1 MSELWCD
8 FAIPLPG
15 PASKTG
21 YQDDAGNRIL
31 ETHDKV
37 GIDYHTMEYE
47 SPDWFDDAKTLY
59 NALFSGRE
67 ASWIFSI
74 CTMFGAAWLYQHYP
88 LNAVT
93 WAQGYQGNL
102 WLVGIETESKD
113 KHKFT
118 EPEYALLVK
127 VSKWI
132 KQNLGW
138 GDWRGV
144 GSRQTKLA
152 YGVNGW
158 LFEHNNTPLAPGT
171 DCAVFTHGQVDPEQL
186 LRDLREEDMSFE
198 DEDRNRLKAIE
209 NLVNRIYEQGR
220 DTIVKRVGRD
230 EYFLVVDME
239 ELVYISPSALK
250 GGRGEAVDVQ
260 ELPDND
266 PIWLLPT
273 TFSGGV
279 PELK

>member
-1 MSELWCD
+1 MSDLWCP
-8 FAIPLPG
+8 FAIRLDG
-15 PASKTG
+15 PAGKCG

-47 SPDWFDDAKTLY
+47 STPEWNDATTLY
-59 NALFSGRE
+59 NALHSDRQ

-93 WAQGYQGNL
+93 WAQGYLGNL
-102 WLVGIETESKD
+102 WLIGIETESKH

-138 GDWRGV
+138 GEWRGI
-144 GSRQTKLA
+144 GNRQTKLT

-158 LFEHNNTPLAPGT
+158 LFEHNATPLAPGT

-186 LRDLREEDMSFE
+186 LRDLREDDMGWQPKLLRISGQ
-198 DEDRNRLKAIE
+198 DEIMELRADGLFHIDGETYKRLEYDKLPVEVVA
-209 NLVNRIYEQGR
+209 R
-220 DTIVKRVGRD
+220 D
-230 EYFLVVDME
+230 
-239 ELVYISPSALK
+239 
-250 GGRGEAVDVQ
+250 
-260 ELPDND
+260 D
-266 PIWLLPT
+266 PILKRRVIYPA
-273 TFSGGV
+273 GV
-279 PELK
+279 PAEMH